1 MISHRRTTSGFTLIE
16 LLVVIAIIAVLVSL
30 LLPAVQSARESAR
43 RAQCTNNLKQFGL
56 ALHNYEEALGCL
68 PFGKGGDYMSV
79 LPAAPVHARWSAH
92 SQILGFLE
100 QKPLYDAINFS
111 LPPETPNA
119 GSMGMGMGMMAAYQ
133 DPNRENSTVCRIVI
147 SAFLCPSDAATAPS
161 DWPGG
166 NNYMNNDGNWLSDAC
181 EKYPPMIGASGLP
194 RGPFYNRSSIRLA
207 GVTGGLS
214 NTAFAS
220 EKKRGMGTYDASRDM
235 FQMGSTMS
243 IDDTFQQCTAL
254 NPSSGMATVIDSWM
268 GTAWCVGDISS
279 TNYNHVAGPNSTT
292 CTTMS
297 GMMMG
302 GGPTS
307 MVNVAVQM
315 PPSSEHPGGVNLLMG
330 DGSVRFIRAQP
341 LSVSGV
347 LWARATA
354 ARSSARRTID
364 ARSRRIEQSV

>member
-1 MISHRRTTSGFTLIE
+1 
-16 LLVVIAIIAVLVSL
+16 
-30 LLPAVQSARESAR
+30 
-43 RAQCTNNLKQFGL
+43 
-56 ALHNYEEALGCL
+56 
-68 PFGKGGDYMSV
+68 
-79 LPAAPVHARWSAH
+79 
-92 SQILGFLE
+92 
-100 QKPLYDAINFS
+100 
-111 LPPETPNA
+111 
-119 GSMGMGMGMMAAYQ
+119 MGMGMMAAYQ